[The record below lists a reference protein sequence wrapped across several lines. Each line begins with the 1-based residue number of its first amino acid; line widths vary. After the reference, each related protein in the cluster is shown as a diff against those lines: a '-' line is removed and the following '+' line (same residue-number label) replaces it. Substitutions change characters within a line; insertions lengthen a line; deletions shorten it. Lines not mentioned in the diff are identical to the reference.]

1 MGYTFLVRGY
11 CLNQETVKNILNEV
25 ESCELDYT
33 LVFSGKA
40 NSKVNGLYKPDKAEI
55 VIHNRNFESD
65 DQLVYTALHEYAHH
79 IHHAQLGKLNT
90 RRSHTQEFWGI
101 FHRLVRKAE
110 EQGSYKNVFESEPE
124 FIELTRVI
132 KDTCIRANGEI
143 LLEFGRLLAKA
154 SDLCKTHKTRF
165 EDYIERVLGIP
176 KATAASA
183 VAAQHSSLDPGLGW
197 DGLTYVASIR
207 DPEQRNK
214 AIQALNSGASPTS
227 VRGLL
232 KGSDEP
238 ADPADRLLAEKN
250 RLERTIRSLTE
261 RLTQIEERLSE
272 L

>member
-1 MGYTFLVRGY
+1 M
-11 CLNQETVKNILNEV
+11 NQEKIQEILNNV
-25 ESCELDYT
+25 ESCSRAYT
-33 LVFSGKA
+33 LAFSGKS

-55 VIHNRNFESD
+55 VIHNKNFESD

-79 IHHAQLGKLNT
+79 IHHAQLGGLNRT
-90 RRSHTQEFWGI
+90 RPHTQEFWAI

-110 EQGSYKNVFESEPE
+110 ELGFYTNVFDTEPE
-124 FIELTRVI
+124 FVELTKVI

-154 SDLCKTHKTRF
+154 SDLCKMHRTRF

-176 KATAASA
+176 KATAATA
-183 VAAQHSSLDPGLGW
+183 VAALQVGLDPGLGW
-197 DGLTYVASIR
+197 DGLKYVASIR

-214 AIQALNSGASPTS
+214 AIEALNSGASPTS
-227 VRGLL
+227 VKGFL
-232 KGSDEP
+232 KGSDDS
-238 ADPADRLLAEKN
+238 ADPAERLLEEKN

-261 RLTQIEERLSE
+261 RLSQIEERLSE